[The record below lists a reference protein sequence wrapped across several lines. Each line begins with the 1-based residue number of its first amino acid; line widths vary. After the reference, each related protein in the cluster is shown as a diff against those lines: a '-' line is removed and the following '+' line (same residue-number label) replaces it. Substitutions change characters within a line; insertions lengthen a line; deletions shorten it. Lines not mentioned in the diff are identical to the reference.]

1 MSVICFS
8 HAEVTT
14 VSKLGFWLEFDAEEL
29 YLPFAEFP
37 RFEHASIAQLT
48 GVVCASSGLLY
59 WPGLDLDLALEHI
72 RNPFAG
78 DGDGDG
84 GRGSG
89 RASRKC
95 QRIRKHQSSP
105 PKR

>member
-1 MSVICFS
+1 MSFICFS
-8 HAEVTT
+8 HAEVT
-14 VSKLGFWLEFDAEEL
+14 SIGKLGFWLQFDGEEL

-48 GVVCASSGLLY
+48 GVVCASSSRLS
-59 WPGLDLDLALEHI
+59 WPGLDLDLALDTI

-78 DGDGDG
+78 DV
-84 GRGSG
+84 R
-89 RASRKC
+89 RASCQCRRPGRPC
-95 QRIRKHQSSP
+95 QRARKTQSSP